1 MKSIKTAC
9 IILAIAVLFTSCS
22 TMVRI
27 ETPDVPN
34 ASVKINGEP
43 AGETPLEINLGD
55 AIWEDYDVEIM
66 KNGYQTYRG
75 RLKKEVKIGSLVG
88 GFFLFPFWL
97 WVYGPEP
104 YQNIYLEP
112 EKEDNDQ

>member
-1 MKSIKTAC
+1 MKLTS
-9 IILAIAVLFTSCS
+9 IILAIALLLTSCS

-27 ETPDVPN
+27 DTPDVAG

-43 AGETPLEINLGD
+43 MGSTPVQKSMSD
-55 AIWEDYDVEIM
+55 AIWEEYDVEVS
-66 KNGYQTYRG
+66 KDGFLTYRG
-75 RLKKEVKIGSLVG
+75 RLKKEIKVGALVG
-88 GFFLFPFWL
+88 GIIVWPFLL

-112 EKEDNDQ
+112 IENEK